1 MKNLYLGRD
10 RDTNAPVELP
20 VSAFS
25 THLHLPGATGKG
37 KSTAILLMLKQLL
50 LDWRRPHCH
59 VVVDFLGGLSHD
71 LLLWMSTDRCTDQVR
86 DRLVLLRPGD
96 ARAMTTLNPLLYG
109 DPDEGFFKVN
119 RATELILRAWS
130 AQSLGEQPRLAR
142 WLFNAM
148 WACAQLG
155 LTVSDTE
162 HLLLPGSPY
171 NPAIMAILPERLRA
185 EWGEILSARN
195 AAEATRIL
203 DSTRNRMKPFH
214 ESGILRRMFGSTV
227 NRLDALRFMREG
239 KILLLD
245 LSPRGRLS
253 PHEANAI
260 AGLVVNEFLA
270 AARSLPRDVRYPTY
284 LWLDEFQRLVT
295 PDFEYA
301 IPEMRQL
308 GVRLIL
314 AHQSFSQLRT
324 PTTDLTSLIWQPQT
338 RLMFGEQGEDA
349 ELLAQEIASLT
360 YDPKRVKNELYSLRQ
375 VQVGHDTVTLKSW
388 GETVT
393 DTDTWGQSEG
403 LSKNESDGRAR
414 RDGSTE
420 QTRSTGES
428 KSQKN
433 DSSRGGGQSR
443 AKTSSTHEQ
452 LVARLED
459 VRELSA
465 QTFYT
470 FEEQRSLWAQ
480 QVRKLHTGVCVARVV
495 NDDRV
500 RTIRVENPKSGLL
513 THDAAVLT
521 KRFPQVMARYEKLI
535 SDNHATE
542 FFASPEFIDREI
554 DERLERLK
562 RRAVIAHLP
571 PDEQP
576 AETPPGGEEPVS
588 VDARTPK
595 KNPHGN

>member
-1 MKNLYLGRD
+1 
-10 RDTNAPVELP
+10 
-20 VSAFS
+20 
-25 THLHLPGATGKG
+25 
-37 KSTAILLMLKQLL
+37 
-50 LDWRRPHCH
+50 
-59 VVVDFLGGLSHD
+59 
-71 LLLWMSTDRCTDQVR
+71 
-86 DRLVLLRPGD
+86 
-96 ARAMTTLNPLLYG
+96 
-109 DPDEGFFKVN
+109 
-119 RATELILRAWS
+119 
-130 AQSLGEQPRLAR
+130 
-142 WLFNAM
+142 
-148 WACAQLG
+148 
-155 LTVSDTE
+155 
-162 HLLLPGSPY
+162 
-171 NPAIMAILPERLRA
+171 
-185 EWGEILSARN
+185 
-195 AAEATRIL
+195 
-203 DSTRNRMKPFH
+203 
-214 ESGILRRMFGSTV
+214 MFGSTV
-227 NRLDALRFMREG
+227 NRMDALRFMREG

-314 AHQSFSQLRT
+314 AHQSFSQLKT

-375 VQVGHDTVTLKSW
+375 IQVGHDTVTLKSW
-388 GETVT
+388 GESVT
-393 DTDTWGQSEG
+393 DTDTWGTSEG
-403 LSKNESDGRAR
+403 TTSNESDGVSR
-414 RDGSTE
+414 RDGADE
-420 QTRSTGES
+420 RTRSNGES
-428 KSQKN
+428 TGKKN
-433 DSSRGGGQSR
+433 DTSRGVGQSR
-443 AKTSSTHEQ
+443 AKTTSTHEQ

-459 VRELSA
+459 VRELSS
-465 QTFYT
+465 QTFFT

-521 KRFPQVMARYEKLI
+521 KRFPRVMARYEKLV

-554 DERLERLK
+554 DARLERLK
-562 RRAVIAHLP
+562 ERAVLAHLP

-576 AETPPGGEEPVS
+576 ADTPHGGEVPVGA
-588 VDARTPK
+588 DGRTPK

>member
-1 MKNLYLGRD
+1 MRSVVLGRD
-10 RDTNAPVELP
+10 RDTGEPVELP
-20 VSAFS
+20 VSAFA

-71 LLLWMSTDRCTDQVR
+71 LLLWMSTDRCTAQVR

-96 ARAMTTLNPLLYG
+96 ARVMTTLNPLLYG

-162 HLLLPGSPY
+162 HLLLPGSAY
-171 NPAIMAILPERLRA
+171 HPAIMAILPERLRA

-227 NRLDALRFMREG
+227 NRLDARRFMREG
-239 KILLLD
+239 KVLLLD

-253 PHEANAI
+253 PPEANAI

-314 AHQSFSQLRT
+314 AHQSFSQLKT

-349 ELLAQEIASLT
+349 ELLAAEVASLT

-375 VQVGHDTVTLKSW
+375 VQVGHDTVTLRSW

-393 DTDTWGQSEG
+393 DTDTWGDSEG
-403 LSKNESDGRAR
+403 ETQNESDGRSR
-414 RDGSTE
+414 RDGAPE
-420 QTRSTGES
+420 QTRTRGESTGR
-428 KSQKN
+428 KA
-433 DSSRGGGQSR
+433 DRSRGGGQSR
-443 AKTSSTHEQ
+443 GKTATTHEQ

-459 VRELSA
+459 VRELSS

-500 RTIRVENPKSGLL
+500 RTVLVDNPKTGLL
-513 THDAAVLT
+513 AHDAAVLT
-521 KRFPQVMARYEKLI
+521 KRFPRVMARYEQLI
-535 SDNHATE
+535 ADNHATE
-542 FFASPEFIDREI
+542 FFATPELIDREI
-554 DERLERLK
+554 DERLERVK
-562 RRAVIAHLP
+562 RQAVVAHSP
-571 PDEQP
+571 AGDPR
-576 AETPPGGEEPVS
+576 AETASAGEAADPAGTPGVG
-588 VDARTPK
+588 
-595 KNPHGN
+595 KNPYGS